1 MSRTALVTGG
11 MGGLG
16 EAICIK
22 LAALDFKVVTTFSP
36 GNTKVDDWLK
46 GMHALGF
53 AFKAYACDVTD
64 FESARAC
71 VAAVSSEVGPVDVL
85 VNNAGITR
93 DMTFKRMSKGDWDAV
108 IHTNL
113 DSVFNMSKQVLDG
126 MSERKWGRIINVA
139 SVNGQ
144 KGAFGQTNYAAAKAG
159 MHGFTKALALEVAKQ
174 GVTVNT
180 ISPGYIGTKMV
191 TAIPQE
197 ILDSK
202 ILPQI
207 PVNRLGKPE
216 EIAGLVAYL
225 ASDEAAFVTG
235 ANISINGG
243 QAAAGALAGADASA

>member
-243 QAAAGALAGADASA
+243 EHMY

>member
-1 MSRTALVTGG
+1 MPVRVALVTGG

-16 EAICIK
+16 EAICVK
-22 LAALDFKVVTTFSP
+22 LAALGYKVVTTYSP
-36 GNTKVDDWLK
+36 SNTRAKDWVTQ
-46 GMHALGF
+46 MRNLGYG
-53 AFKAYACDVTD
+53 FKAYPCDVAD
-64 FESARAC
+64 FGSCAAC
-71 VAAVSSEVGPVDVL
+71 IEQIKADVGAVDVL

-93 DMTFKRMSKGDWDAV
+93 DMTFKKMTKTDWDV
-108 IHTNL
+108 VMKTNL
-113 DSVFNMSKQVLDG
+113 DSCFNMTKQVMDG
-126 MSERKWGRIINVA
+126 MTARKWGRVINVS

-159 MHGFTKALALEVAKQ
+159 MHGFTKALALEVARS

-202 ILPQI
+202 IIPQI
-207 PVNRLGKPE
+207 PVARLGKPE

-243 QAAAGALAGADASA
+243 QHMF

>member
-46 GMHALGF
+46 GMHAVGF

-243 QAAAGALAGADASA
+243 QHMY

>member
-1 MSRTALVTGG
+1 MPVRVALVTGG

-16 EAICIK
+16 EAICVK
-22 LAALDFKVVTTFSP
+22 LAALGYKVVTTYSP
-36 GNTKVDDWLK
+36 TNTKAAAWVK
-46 GMHALGF
+46 QMHNLGYG
-53 AFKAYACDVTD
+53 FKAYPCDVAD
-64 FESARAC
+64 FDSCKDCIEKVIGDA
-71 VAAVSSEVGPVDVL
+71 GPVDVL

-93 DMTFKRMSKGDWDAV
+93 DMTFKKMTKTDWDV
-108 IHTNL
+108 VMKTNL
-113 DSVFNMSKQVLDG
+113 DSCFNMTKQVMDG
-126 MSERKWGRIINVA
+126 MTARKWGRVINVS

-159 MHGFTKALALEVAKQ
+159 MHGFTKALALEVARS

-202 ILPQI
+202 IIPQI
-207 PVNRLGKPE
+207 PVSRLGKPE

-243 QAAAGALAGADASA
+243 QHMF